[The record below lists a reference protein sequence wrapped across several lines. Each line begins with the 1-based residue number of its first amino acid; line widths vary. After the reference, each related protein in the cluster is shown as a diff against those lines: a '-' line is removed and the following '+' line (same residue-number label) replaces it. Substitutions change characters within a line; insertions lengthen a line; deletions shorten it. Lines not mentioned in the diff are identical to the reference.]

1 MRRLFICKLRFGANT
16 GLSSTSARARAI
28 IVNGRLVG
36 IITLKGAL
44 GGQWC
49 KCSGHNSGIG
59 GARHKYRPHPRSN
72 RNVTT
77 SRL

>member
-36 IITLKGAL
+36 IITLKGAWRGGSGASAVGITPAL
-44 GGQWC
+44 GAL
-49 KCSGHNSGIG
+49 GINTG
-59 GARHKYRPHPRSN
+59 RTQE
-72 RNVTT
+72 VIEM
-77 SRL
+77 